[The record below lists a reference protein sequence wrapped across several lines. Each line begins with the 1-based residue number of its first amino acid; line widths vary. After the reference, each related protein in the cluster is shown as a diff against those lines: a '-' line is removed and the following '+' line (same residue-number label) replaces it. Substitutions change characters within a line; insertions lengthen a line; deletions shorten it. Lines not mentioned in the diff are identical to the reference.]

1 MYEYS
6 QLCYFTL
13 EVNVPL
19 PSNVRNNSSLVYTS
33 FNKTQLCIEKWLYSR
48 PHLTGEREPGTKTND
63 VFSYSQIVK
72 EESYISLS
80 MPEHPGFIS
89 LLLIF
94 LEGCKL
100 KTNNRIYTPLLTR
113 SMIKYLIPQA
123 DTIVKIFE
131 TLWSLKILGKN
142 SQ

>member
-6 QLCYFTL
+6 QLCHFTL

-48 PHLTGEREPGTKTND
+48 PHLTGEREQGTKTND
-63 VFSYSQIVK
+63 VFSYFHLIK

-80 MPEHPGFIS
+80 TSNHPGFIS

-94 LEGCKL
+94 LEAW
-100 KTNNRIYTPLLTR
+100 KT
-113 SMIKYLIPQA
+113 MQ
-123 DTIVKIFE
+123 IVD
-131 TLWSLKILGKN
+131 
-142 SQ
+142 